1 VVKQSIFEYDRT
13 TSGGI
18 LKKFWNWTLTFLALA
33 FLIAYSYPAFVVEI
47 NPSSQSILDG
57 IQWVSWIAFAADLFF
72 GIYKASNKMQFLKKH
87 PLEILAVILPF
98 LRPLRLLR
106 FISFGTL
113 VFEKVNLGKSIA
125 ITIKVIVTALFL
137 TYLAGIEITMAE
149 RGEPGATIQSV
160 GDGFWWAI
168 TTLTTVGYGDIYPTT
183 TEGRFIAVGLM
194 VSGICVLGFISATVA
209 AWFVKMT
216 QDDSGQR

>member
-1 VVKQSIFEYDRT
+1 MVKQSIFEYDRT

-57 IQWVSWIAFAADLFF
+57 IQWISWIAFAVDLFF
-72 GIYKASNKMQFLKKH
+72 GIYSASNKIQFLKRH

-125 ITIKVIVTALFL
+125 ITFKVIVTALFL

>member
-1 VVKQSIFEYDRT
+1 MSKV
-13 TSGGI
+13 
-18 LKKFWNWTLTFLALA
+18 WNWILTLLAFA
-33 FLIAYSYPAFVVEI
+33 FLITYSYPAFVIDVS
-47 NPSSQSILDG
+47 PSSQSILDG
-57 IQWVSWIAFAADLFF
+57 IQWVSWIAFAGDLIF
-72 GIYKASNKMQFLKKH
+72 GVYKSPNKTQFLKKH
-87 PLEILAVILPF
+87 PLEILAVALPF

-125 ITIKVIVTALFL
+125 ITFKVIVTALFL

-149 RGEPGATIQSV
+149 RGKPGATIQSI

-216 QDDSGQR
+216 HDDTEQR

>member
-1 VVKQSIFEYDRT
+1 MRR
-13 TSGGI
+13 
-18 LKKFWNWTLTFLALA
+18 LWNSTLTFLAIA
-33 FLIAYSYPAFVVEI
+33 FLVSYSYPAFVEEI
-47 NPSSQSILDG
+47 STSAQSILDTV
-57 IQWVSWIAFAADLFF
+57 QWVSWIAFAADLLI
-72 GIYKASNKMQFLKKH
+72 GVLAAESKVHFLKRH
-87 PLEILAVILPF
+87 PLEILAVLLPF

-125 ITIKVIVTALFL
+125 ISFKVIVTALFL
-137 TYLAGIEITMAE
+137 TYLAGIEITLAE
-149 RGEPGATIQSV
+149 RGEPGATIQTV

-194 VSGICVLGFISATVA
+194 VSGICVLGVISATVA
-209 AWFVKMT
+209 AWFVKIT
-216 QDDSGQR
+216 QDDSGQK

>member
-1 VVKQSIFEYDRT
+1 M
-13 TSGGI
+13 
-18 LKKFWNWTLTFLALA
+18 KKTWNWILTALA
-33 FLIAYSYPAFVVEI
+33 IAFLFGYSYPAFVPDVS
-47 NPSSQSILDG
+47 PSSQSILDG
-57 IQWVSWIAFAADLFF
+57 IQWVSWIAFAADLLF
-72 GIYKASNKMQFLKKH
+72 GVYKSSDKAFFLKKH
-87 PLEILAVILPF
+87 PLEILAVVLPF

-125 ITIKVIVTALFL
+125 ITIKVLVTALFL

-149 RGEPGATIQSV
+149 RGKPGATIESV

-216 QDDSGQR
+216 QDDSGQK

>member
-1 VVKQSIFEYDRT
+1 M
-13 TSGGI
+13 
-18 LKKFWNWTLTFLALA
+18 KKIWNWILTLLAIS
-33 FLIAYSYPAFVVEI
+33 FLIAYSYSAFVI
-47 NPSSQSILDG
+47 NVSSSSQSILDAV
-57 IQWVSWIAFAADLFF
+57 QWVSWIAFAADLLF
-72 GIYKASNKMQFLKKH
+72 GVYRSSDKAQFLKKH
-87 PLEILAVILPF
+87 PLEILAVVLPF

-125 ITIKVIVTALFL
+125 ITFKVLVTALFL

-149 RGEPGATIQSV
+149 RGKPGATIESV
-160 GDGFWWAI
+160 GVGFWWAI

-216 QDDSGQR
+216 QDDSGQK

>member
-1 VVKQSIFEYDRT
+1 M
-13 TSGGI
+13 
-18 LKKFWNWTLTFLALA
+18 KKTWNWILTALA
-33 FLIAYSYPAFVVEI
+33 IAFLFGYSYPAFVPDVS
-47 NPSSQSILDG
+47 PSSQSILDG
-57 IQWVSWIAFAADLFF
+57 IQWVSWIAFAADLLF
-72 GIYKASNKMQFLKKH
+72 GVYKSSDKVQFLKKH
-87 PLEILAVILPF
+87 PLEILAVVLPF

-125 ITIKVIVTALFL
+125 ITFKVIVTALFL

-149 RGEPGATIQSV
+149 RGKPGATIESV

-216 QDDSGQR
+216 QDDSGQK

>member
-1 VVKQSIFEYDRT
+1 M
-13 TSGGI
+13 
-18 LKKFWNWTLTFLALA
+18 KKTWNWILTALA
-33 FLIAYSYPAFVVEI
+33 IAFLFGYSYPAFVPDVS
-47 NPSSQSILDG
+47 PSFQSILDG
-57 IQWVSWIAFAADLFF
+57 IQWVSWIAFAADLLF
-72 GIYKASNKMQFLKKH
+72 GVYKSSDKVLFLKKH
-87 PLEILAVILPF
+87 PLEILAVVLPF

-125 ITIKVIVTALFL
+125 ITIKVLVTALFL

-149 RGEPGATIQSV
+149 RGKPGATIEGI

-183 TEGRFIAVGLM
+183 TEGRLIAVGLM

-216 QDDSGQR
+216 QDESEQR

>member
-1 VVKQSIFEYDRT
+1 M
-13 TSGGI
+13 
-18 LKKFWNWTLTFLALA
+18 KKIWNWILTVLAIA
-33 FLIAYSYPAFVVEI
+33 FLIAYSYPAFVTNVTS
-47 NPSSQSILDG
+47 SSQSILDAV
-57 IQWVSWIAFAADLFF
+57 QWVSWIAFAADLLF
-72 GIYKASNKMQFLKKH
+72 GIYKASNKVQFLKRH

-125 ITIKVIVTALFL
+125 ITFKVIVTALFL

-149 RGEPGATIQSV
+149 RGKPGATIQNV

-216 QDDSGQR
+216 QDDSVQR

>member
-1 VVKQSIFEYDRT
+1 M
-13 TSGGI
+13 
-18 LKKFWNWTLTFLALA
+18 KKTWNWILTALA
-33 FLIAYSYPAFVVEI
+33 IAFLFGYSYPAFVPDVS
-47 NPSSQSILDG
+47 PSSQSILDG
-57 IQWVSWIAFAADLFF
+57 IQWVSWIAFAADLLF
-72 GIYKASNKMQFLKKH
+72 GVYKSSDKVQFLMKH
-87 PLEILAVILPF
+87 PLEILAVVLPF

-125 ITIKVIVTALFL
+125 ITFKVIVTALFL

-149 RGEPGATIQSV
+149 RGKPGATIESV

-216 QDDSGQR
+216 QDDSGQK

>member
-1 VVKQSIFEYDRT
+1 MKRV
-13 TSGGI
+13 
-18 LKKFWNWTLTFLALA
+18 WNWLLTTLAIA
-33 FLIAYSYPAFVVEI
+33 FLFAYSYPAFVMNV
-47 NPSSQSILDG
+47 SSFQKSILDG
-57 IQWVSWIAFAADLFF
+57 VQWVSWIAFAADLVM
-72 GIYKASNKMQFLKKH
+72 GMYKAPNRVQYLKRH
-87 PLEILAVILPF
+87 PLEILAVVLPF

-125 ITIKVIVTALFL
+125 ISFKVIATALFL
-137 TYLAGIEITMAE
+137 TYLAGIEITMVE
-149 RGEPGATIQSV
+149 RGQPGATIQSV

-194 VSGICVLGFISATVA
+194 VSGICVLGVISATVA

-216 QDDSGQR
+216 QDDSRQG

>member
-1 VVKQSIFEYDRT
+1 MIKV
-13 TSGGI
+13 
-18 LKKFWNWTLTFLALA
+18 WNWSLTFLAIA
-33 FLIAYSYPAFVVEI
+33 FLFAYSYPAFVVEVS
-47 NPSSQSILDG
+47 PSSQSILDG
-57 IQWVSWIAFAADLFF
+57 IQWVSWIAFAADLLF
-72 GIYKASNKMQFLKKH
+72 GIHKASNKVQFLKRH

-125 ITIKVIVTALFL
+125 ISFKVIVTAIFL

-149 RGEPGATIQSV
+149 RGEPGATIQNV

-194 VSGICVLGFISATVA
+194 VSGICVLGVISATVA

-216 QDDSGQR
+216 QDDSVGK

>member
-1 VVKQSIFEYDRT
+1 M
-13 TSGGI
+13 
-18 LKKFWNWTLTFLALA
+18 KKTWNWILTALA
-33 FLIAYSYPAFVVEI
+33 IAFLFGYSYPAFVPAVS
-47 NPSSQSILDG
+47 PSSQSILDG
-57 IQWVSWIAFAADLFF
+57 IQWVSWIAFAADLLF
-72 GIYKASNKMQFLKKH
+72 GVYKSSDKAQFLKKH
-87 PLEILAVILPF
+87 PLEILAVVLPF

-125 ITIKVIVTALFL
+125 ITFKVIVTALFL

-149 RGEPGATIQSV
+149 RGKPGATIESV

-194 VSGICVLGFISATVA
+194 ISGICVLGFISATVA

-216 QDDSGQR
+216 QDDSR

>member
-1 VVKQSIFEYDRT
+1 MIKV
-13 TSGGI
+13 
-18 LKKFWNWTLTFLALA
+18 WNWTLTCLALA
-33 FLIAYSYPAFVVEI
+33 FLVAYSYPAFVVEVT
-47 NPSSQSILDG
+47 PSRQSILDG
-57 IQWVSWIAFAADLFF
+57 IQWVSWIAFAVDLLF
-72 GIYKASNKMQFLKKH
+72 GMYKSAHKIQYLKKH
-87 PLEILAVILPF
+87 PLEVLAVALPF

-113 VFEKVNLGKSIA
+113 VFERVNLGKSIA
-125 ITIKVIVTALFL
+125 ITFKVIVTALFL

-149 RGEPGATIQSV
+149 RGEPGATIQGV

-183 TEGRFIAVGLM
+183 TEGRLIAVGLM

-216 QDDSGQR
+216 QDDSVGR

>member
-1 VVKQSIFEYDRT
+1 MKKIWNL
-13 TSGGI
+13 I
-18 LKKFWNWTLTFLALA
+18 LTLLAIA
-33 FLIAYSYPAFVVEI
+33 FLIAYSYPAFVI
-47 NPSSQSILDG
+47 NVSSSSQSILDG
-57 IQWVSWIAFAADLFF
+57 IQWVSWIAFATDLLF
-72 GIYKASNKMQFLKKH
+72 GISKSSDKVKFLKTH
-87 PLEILAVILPF
+87 PLEILAVVLPF

-125 ITIKVIVTALFL
+125 ITFKVIVTALFL

-149 RGEPGATIQSV
+149 RGKPGATINSI

-183 TEGRFIAVGLM
+183 THGRFIAVGLM

-216 QDDSGQR
+216 QDDSGRN

>member
-1 VVKQSIFEYDRT
+1 M
-13 TSGGI
+13 
-18 LKKFWNWTLTFLALA
+18 KKIWNWILTALA
-33 FLIAYSYPAFVVEI
+33 IAFLVAYSYPAFVVEVS
-47 NPSSQSILDG
+47 PARQSILDG
-57 IQWVSWIAFAADLFF
+57 IQWVSWIAFAADLLF
-72 GIYKASNKMQFLKKH
+72 GMYKSSNRVQFLKKH
-87 PLEILAVILPF
+87 PLEILAVALPF

-125 ITIKVIVTALFL
+125 ITFKVIVTALFL

-149 RGEPGATIQSV
+149 RGKSGATIQSV

-209 AWFVKMT
+209 AWFVKIT

>member
-1 VVKQSIFEYDRT
+1 M
-13 TSGGI
+13 
-18 LKKFWNWTLTFLALA
+18 KKIWNWILTLLAIA
-33 FLIAYSYPAFVVEI
+33 FLIAYSYPAFVI
-47 NPSSQSILDG
+47 NVSSSSQSILDG
-57 IQWVSWIAFAADLFF
+57 IQWVSWIAFAGDLLF
-72 GIYKASNKMQFLKKH
+72 GIYKSSNRVQFLKKH
-87 PLEILAVILPF
+87 PLEILAVALPF

-125 ITIKVIVTALFL
+125 ITFKVIVTSLFL

-149 RGEPGATIQSV
+149 RGKPGATIESV

-194 VSGICVLGFISATVA
+194 ISGICVLGFISATVA

-216 QDDSGQR
+216 QDDSTQR

>member
-1 VVKQSIFEYDRT
+1 MTKYWD
-13 TSGGI
+13 
-18 LKKFWNWTLTFLALA
+18 WTLTTLALA
-33 FLIAYSYPAFVVEI
+33 FLFAYSYPAFVELI
-47 NPSSQSILDG
+47 PTSTQTNLD
-57 IQWVSWIAFAADLFF
+57 IVQWVSWIAFAADLLF
-72 GIYKASNKMQFLKKH
+72 GIYKASNKVQFLKRH

-125 ITIKVIVTALFL
+125 ISFKVIVTAIFL

-149 RGEPGATIQSV
+149 KGQPGATIQNV

-183 TEGRFIAVGLM
+183 TDGRFIAVGLM
-194 VSGICVLGFISATVA
+194 VTGICVLGVISATVA

-216 QDDSGQR
+216 QDDSTTAKP

>member
-1 VVKQSIFEYDRT
+1 MIKV
-13 TSGGI
+13 
-18 LKKFWNWTLTFLALA
+18 WNWSLTFLALA
-33 FLIAYSYPAFVVEI
+33 FLFAYSYPAFVVEVS
-47 NPSSQSILDG
+47 PSLQPTLDG
-57 IQWVSWIAFAADLFF
+57 IQWVSWLAFAADLLF
-72 GIYKASNKMQFLKKH
+72 GIYKASNKVQFLKRH

-125 ITIKVIVTALFL
+125 ISFKVIVTALFL

-149 RGEPGATIQSV
+149 RGEPGATIQTV

-194 VSGICVLGFISATVA
+194 VSGICVLGVISATVA

>member
-1 VVKQSIFEYDRT
+1 MRR
-13 TSGGI
+13 
-18 LKKFWNWTLTFLALA
+18 LWNSTLTFLAIA
-33 FLIAYSYPAFVVEI
+33 FLVSYSYPAFVEEI
-47 NPSSQSILDG
+47 STSVQSILDTV
-57 IQWVSWIAFAADLFF
+57 QWVSWIAFAADLLVGVLAAESKVHF
-72 GIYKASNKMQFLKKH
+72 IKRH
-87 PLEILAVILPF
+87 PLEILAVLLPF

-125 ITIKVIVTALFL
+125 ISFKVIVTALFL
-137 TYLAGIEITMAE
+137 TYLAGIEITLAE
-149 RGEPGATIQSV
+149 RGEPGATIQTV

-194 VSGICVLGFISATVA
+194 VSGICVLGVISATVA

>member
-1 VVKQSIFEYDRT
+1 VVKQSIFEYDKT

-72 GIYKASNKMQFLKKH
+72 GIYKASNKIQFLKKH

-125 ITIKVIVTALFL
+125 ITFKVIVTALFL

-168 TTLTTVGYGDIYPTT
+168 TTLTTVG
-183 TEGRFIAVGLM
+183 
-194 VSGICVLGFISATVA
+194 
-209 AWFVKMT
+209 
-216 QDDSGQR
+216 

>member
-1 VVKQSIFEYDRT
+1 VIKV
-13 TSGGI
+13 
-18 LKKFWNWTLTFLALA
+18 WNWSLTFLALA
-33 FLIAYSYPAFVVEI
+33 FLFAYSYPAFVVEVS
-47 NPSSQSILDG
+47 PSSQSILDG
-57 IQWVSWIAFAADLFF
+57 IQWVSWIAFAADLLF
-72 GIYKASNKMQFLKKH
+72 GIYKATNKVQFLKRH
-87 PLEILAVILPF
+87 PIEILAVILPF

-125 ITIKVIVTALFL
+125 ISFKVIVTALFL

-149 RGEPGATIQSV
+149 RGEPGATIQNV

-194 VSGICVLGFISATVA
+194 VSGICVLGVISATVA

>member
-1 VVKQSIFEYDRT
+1 MIKA
-13 TSGGI
+13 
-18 LKKFWNWTLTFLALA
+18 WNWSLTFLALA
-33 FLIAYSYPAFVVEI
+33 FLFAYSYPAFVVEVS
-47 NPSSQSILDG
+47 PSSQSILDG
-57 IQWVSWIAFAADLFF
+57 IQWVSWVAFAADLLF
-72 GIYKASNKMQFLKKH
+72 GIYKSSDKAQFLKKH
-87 PLEILAVILPF
+87 PLEILAVVLPF

-125 ITIKVIVTALFL
+125 ISFKVIVTAIFL

-149 RGEPGATIQSV
+149 RGEPGATIQNV

-183 TEGRFIAVGLM
+183 TDGRFIAVGLM
-194 VSGICVLGFISATVA
+194 VTGICVLGVISATVA

>member
-1 VVKQSIFEYDRT
+1 MIKV
-13 TSGGI
+13 
-18 LKKFWNWTLTFLALA
+18 WNWSLTFLALA
-33 FLIAYSYPAFVVEI
+33 FLFAYSYPAFVV
-47 NPSSQSILDG
+47 NVSPSSQSILDG
-57 IQWVSWIAFAADLFF
+57 IQWVSWVAFAADLLF
-72 GIYKASNKMQFLKKH
+72 GIYKSSDKAQFLKKH
-87 PLEILAVILPF
+87 PLEILAVVLPF

-125 ITIKVIVTALFL
+125 ITFKVIVTALFL

-149 RGEPGATIQSV
+149 RGKPGATIESI

-216 QDDSGQR
+216 QDDSEQR

>member
-1 VVKQSIFEYDRT
+1 MLRI
-13 TSGGI
+13 
-18 LKKFWNWTLTFLALA
+18 WNGLLTVFALA
-33 FLIAYSYPAFVVEI
+33 FLFAYSYPAFVVDI
-47 NPSSQSILDG
+47 DQSVQSVLNL
-57 IQWVSWIAFAADLFF
+57 IQVVSWLAFALDLLF
-72 GIYKASNKMQFLKKH
+72 GLYKSGNKSRFLKQH
-87 PLEILAVILPF
+87 PVELLAVLLPF

-125 ITIKVIVTALFL
+125 ISFKVISTALFL
-137 TYLAGIEITMAE
+137 TYLAGIEITLAE
-149 RGEPGATIQSV
+149 RGEPGATIQNV
-160 GDGFWWAI
+160 GDGLWWAI

-194 VSGICVLGFISATVA
+194 VSGICVLGVISATVA

-216 QDDSGQR
+216 QNDSEIN

>member
-1 VVKQSIFEYDRT
+1 MLVGV
-13 TSGGI
+13 
-18 LKKFWNWTLTFLALA
+18 LAA
-33 FLIAYSYPAFVVEI
+33 ESKVH
-47 NPSSQSILDG
+47 
-57 IQWVSWIAFAADLFF
+57 
-72 GIYKASNKMQFLKKH
+72 FLKRH
-87 PLEILAVILPF
+87 PLEILAVLLPF

-125 ITIKVIVTALFL
+125 ISFKVIVTALFL
-137 TYLAGIEITMAE
+137 TYLAGIEITLAE
-149 RGEPGATIQSV
+149 RGEPGATIQTV

-194 VSGICVLGFISATVA
+194 VSGICVLGVISATVA

-216 QDDSGQR
+216 QDDSGQK

>member
-1 VVKQSIFEYDRT
+1 MNKV
-13 TSGGI
+13 
-18 LKKFWNWTLTFLALA
+18 WNWSLTLLALA
-33 FLIAYSYPAFVVEI
+33 FLFAYSYPAFVAEVS
-47 NPSSQSILDG
+47 PSSQSILDG
-57 IQWVSWIAFAADLFF
+57 IQWVSWIAFAADLLF
-72 GIYKASNKMQFLKKH
+72 GIYKASNKVQFLKRH

-125 ITIKVIVTALFL
+125 ISFKVIVTAIFL

-149 RGEPGATIQSV
+149 RGEPGATIQNV

-183 TEGRFIAVGLM
+183 TDGRVIAVGLM
-194 VSGICVLGFISATVA
+194 VTGICVLGVISATVA

-216 QDDSGQR
+216 QDDSVGK

>member
-1 VVKQSIFEYDRT
+1 MIKV
-13 TSGGI
+13 
-18 LKKFWNWTLTFLALA
+18 WNWSLTFLALA
-33 FLIAYSYPAFVVEI
+33 FLFAYSYPAFVVEVS
-47 NPSSQSILDG
+47 PSSQSILDG
-57 IQWVSWIAFAADLFF
+57 IQWVSWIAFAADLLF
-72 GIYKASNKMQFLKKH
+72 GIYKASNKVQFLKRH

-125 ITIKVIVTALFL
+125 ISFKVIVTAIFL

-149 RGEPGATIQSV
+149 RGEPGATIQNV

-183 TEGRFIAVGLM
+183 TDGRFIAVGLM
-194 VSGICVLGFISATVA
+194 VTGICVLGVISATVA

-216 QDDSGQR
+216 QDDSTTAKP

>member
-1 VVKQSIFEYDRT
+1 MI
-13 TSGGI
+13 
-18 LKKFWNWTLTFLALA
+18 KFWNWSLTLLAIA
-33 FLIAYSYPAFVVEI
+33 FLIAYSYPAFVI
-47 NPSSQSILDG
+47 NISSSSQSILDG
-57 IQWVSWIAFAADLFF
+57 IQWVSWIAFAGDLLF
-72 GIYKASNKMQFLKKH
+72 GIYKSSNKTQFLKKH
-87 PLEILAVILPF
+87 PLEILAVALPF

-125 ITIKVIVTALFL
+125 ITFKVIVTALFL

-149 RGEPGATIQSV
+149 RGKPGATINSV

-194 VSGICVLGFISATVA
+194 ISGICVLGFISATVA

-216 QDDSGQR
+216 QDDSGQK

>member
-1 VVKQSIFEYDRT
+1 MRR
-13 TSGGI
+13 
-18 LKKFWNWTLTFLALA
+18 LWNLTLTFLAIA
-33 FLIAYSYPAFVVEI
+33 FLVSYSYPAFVEEI
-47 NPSSQSILDG
+47 STSVQSILDTV
-57 IQWVSWIAFAADLFF
+57 QWVSWIAFAADLLV
-72 GIYKASNKMQFLKKH
+72 GVLAAESKVHFLKRH
-87 PLEILAVILPF
+87 PLEILAVLLPF

-125 ITIKVIVTALFL
+125 ISFKVIVTALFL
-137 TYLAGIEITMAE
+137 TYLAGIEITLAE
-149 RGEPGATIQSV
+149 RGEPGATIQTV

-194 VSGICVLGFISATVA
+194 VSGICVLGVISATVA

-216 QDDSGQR
+216 QDDSGQK

>member
-1 VVKQSIFEYDRT
+1 M
-13 TSGGI
+13 
-18 LKKFWNWTLTFLALA
+18 KKIWNWILTVLAIA
-33 FLIAYSYPAFVVEI
+33 FLITYSYPAFVTDVS
-47 NPSSQSILDG
+47 PSSQSMLDG
-57 IQWVSWIAFAADLFF
+57 IQWVSWIAFAGDLLF
-72 GIYKASNKMQFLKKH
+72 GIYKSSDKIQFLKKH
-87 PLEILAVILPF
+87 PLEVLAVALPF

-125 ITIKVIVTALFL
+125 ITFKVIVTALFL

-149 RGEPGATIQSV
+149 RGKPGATIQSV

-183 TEGRFIAVGLM
+183 TEGRSSTQ
-194 VSGICVLGFISATVA
+194 VST
-209 AWFVKMT
+209 
-216 QDDSGQR
+216 R